1 MNATARCMKRDP
13 AGGLRYDPG
22 AHFEVRTR
30 DVEYRHDGS
39 KSWLA
44 RIYEP
49 QGAGPFPMLIDIHG
63 GGWCKYDRLED
74 APVDSE
80 LARHGIFVAALDF
93 HLSSEAPYPASL
105 ADINYAIRW
114 FKARAADFNASANG
128 VGAIGFSSG
137 GHQAMLS
144 AMRPGDPRYAAF
156 SLPQAPELD
165 AALAYVIVCWPV
177 IDPHARHLYAQSIG
191 NEFLVSTSENYFR
204 SPDGTREGN
213 PSAILERGEQ
223 ARTPPALYLQGT
235 ADVAVPV
242 HLAQDFAGAYARA
255 GGHIELYMAPG
266 APHIFLRQESDAAR
280 RGMALIKSFIQ
291 RQLDHT
297 TVAPGGPDHKR

>member
-1 MNATARCMKRDP
+1 MAENTRREP
-13 AGGLRYDPG
+13 RYDP
-22 AHFEVRTR
+22 AARFEVNAR

-44 RIYEP
+44 RVYEP

-74 APVDSE
+74 EPVDSE
-80 LARHGIFVAALDF
+80 LARHGLFVAALDF

-114 FKARAADFNASANG
+114 FKARATDFNASADC

-137 GHQAMLS
+137 GHQAMLT
-144 AMRPGDPRYAAF
+144 AMRPYDARYGAVSLRAA
-156 SLPQAPELD
+156 PDID
-165 AALAYVIVCWPV
+165 ASVAYVIVCWPV

-191 NEFLVSTSENYFR
+191 NEFLMSTGANYFR
-204 SPDGTREGN
+204 DPGSSQEGN
-213 PSAILERGEQ
+213 PKAILERGEKV
-223 ARTPPALYLQGT
+223 RTPPALYLQGT
-235 ADVAVPV
+235 ADEAVPV
-242 HLAQDFAGAYARA
+242 HLSQEFAGAYAKA

-266 APHIFLRQESDAAR
+266 APHIFLWKESEEAR

-291 RQLDHT
+291 RQL
-297 TVAPGGPDHKR
+297 AR